1 MASKKNK
8 KRYMAGPDENNLEEV
23 AKKFQSLINAPKQ
36 HPRPPN
42 SISAIEYAERANIH
56 YKTAADYLRKLYK
69 DGYARRYKWGKMF
82 VYVLEE
88 DAENT

>member
-1 MASKKNK
+1 MARPNKNNIE
-8 KRYMAGPDENNLEEV
+8 AI
-23 AKKFQSLINAPKQ
+23 AKKFQKLINAPKQ

-42 SISAIEYAERANIH
+42 SISAQEYAETANIH
-56 YKTAADYLRKLYK
+56 YKTAADYLRTLYK
-69 DGYARRYKWGKMF
+69 EGHARRYKWGKMY